1 MENPSNYKHSKRGL
15 VRLEKKSFGGGRG
28 LYGAW
33 FLGLKGMWKEG
44 SIHCIIVNVYAS
56 GEIQEKKNMC

>member
-1 MENPSNYKHSKRGL
+1 M
-15 VRLEKKSFGGGRG
+15 RLEKKSFGGGRG